1 MIGGSM
7 VRAMVETVTVAVA
20 VPFSLSVTELGET
33 TQDDVLEAPPQDSEI
48 V

>member
-20 VPFSLSVTELGET
+20 MPFAVSVTELGET
-33 TQDDVLEAPPQDSEI
+33 TQDDVLGAPPQDIEI